1 MTYKSAFFTNR
12 RVLRASAAAGQ
23 GESTRPTLITA
34 INVVASVSRES
45 GDKLQTLDRASR
57 AAGGGHSGE
66 GMTEI
71 RCSRVLGRATGVKVV
86 KLSLGHGQ
94 SEALL

>member
-1 MTYKSAFFTNR
+1 MRAAAAAKGR
-12 RVLRASAAAGQ
+12 RVEASG
-23 GESTRPTLITA
+23 SNYP

-86 KLSLGHGQ
+86 KLSLGTHDT
-94 SEALL
+94 SVM